1 MIVKNV
7 WCVCFIVL
15 GALVCSCSGQPVDVK
30 SNCITIQEGDVETTT
45 CQWSIYSFITER
57 TYDDDDCKFG
67 CKEQYIV
74 KNSSKIQV
82 RELFTDED
90 QALKVL
96 GEKFRQEFDVLKN
109 EDEDCFEQT
118 DFYPPGWNDISF
130 SVSED
135 GLSFFMPLDV
145 PGYCSGPFG
154 ETSFF
159 WLFKDLLPL
168 VNAA

>member
-30 SNCITIQEGDVETTT
+30 SNCITVQEGDVETTT

-82 RELFTDED
+82 RELFKDED